1 MVNLNHQ
8 ERPFTI
14 SALIYFPLR
23 ASQRER
29 LKQRLEHEPA
39 SLAIALAPSAAIQ
52 AQGDDEIGGQQ
63 QRLDAA
69 AQAVTGCRSS
79 GAEAT

>member
-1 MVNLNHQ
+1 VNLNHQ

-14 SALIYFPLR
+14 SALICFPLR

-39 SLAIALAPSAAIQ
+39 SLAIALAPSGAIQ
-52 AQGDDEIGGQQ
+52 AQGCP
-63 QRLDAA
+63 QRKSVEYLFIHI
-69 AQAVTGCRSS
+69 T
-79 GAEAT
+79 AT